1 MEVFLR
7 LTFPVML
14 FVGKVAS
21 HVLVLKHE

>member
-14 FVGKVAS
+14 FVGKFAS